1 MSAPPVKTC
10 LNAVDVLV
18 LAGGLGTRIR
28 QVLGDTPKLL
38 APIAGR
44 SYLDHLLDW
53 LARFGARRV
62 VLALGHRAE
71 AITEHLARRAP
82 EAIAIET
89 VVEPRPLGTAGAI
102 RLSRPKLRSD
112 PVLIINGDS
121 FADVD
126 LCRFYEHH
134 RRAGAQGTILCAR
147 VADAGRYGRVQ
158 VDDRGAI
165 CGFAEKDLAFRGAA
179 LVNAGMYF
187 LSAAFLDRVASA
199 TATSLEK
206 DVFERVPPVSLAAF
220 AECGNFIDI
229 GTPESLA
236 LADAFFKTR
245 IGRE

>member
-1 MSAPPVKTC
+1 MTVFSAKDC

-18 LAGGLGTRIR
+18 LAGGLGTRI
-28 QVLGDTPKLL
+28 QPVLGDTPKLL

-44 SYLDHLLDW
+44 PFLDYLVDW
-53 LARFGARRV
+53 LLGFGARRV

-71 AITEHLARRAP
+71 AIENHLASHPRQRITI
-82 EAIAIET
+82 EAVI
-89 VVEPRPLGTAGAI
+89 EPRPFGTAGAI
-102 RLSRPKLRSD
+102 RWVRPKLRTD
-112 PVLIINGDS
+112 PVLVLNGDS

-134 RRAGAQGTILCAR
+134 RRAGMAATMLCAS

-158 VDDRGAI
+158 LDNSGAVR
-165 CGFAEKDLAFRGAA
+165 GFAEKDPAFGGAA

-187 LSAAFLDRVASA
+187 LSAAFLDRIASGA
-199 TATSLEK
+199 ASSLEK
-206 DVFERVPPVSLAAF
+206 EVFEAMPPGSLAAF

-236 LADAFFKTR
+236 LAEEFFR
-245 IGRE
+245 ARGA